1 MSRRRATETVGSE
14 ANGAS
19 AAGTC
24 AGQSDAAHAHRA
36 DAAHADRADAASVDA
51 TGETG
56 ADDPVA
62 AGGRFA
68 VVGRVCYALFAR
80 HASDRRHDAD
90 RKRYRGTALDTGFE
104 TYLSGAYGL
113 SWIVAAAAFLPALV
127 VAAGAAPAVA
137 AAVEARFGAALLAA
151 GSTATP
157 APTPDSV
164 GPLRT
169 DRAALL
175 VATGVAL
182 LAKRATVAVAGLHLR
197 WVVATRRTDIERTL
211 PGAVRYLELLSSGSD
226 EPRAMLRKA
235 ADGDA
240 YGGTATSSR
249 KALNAARLAGSLD
262 EGLRRVARDT
272 PSRELLAPFLLK
284 FRKHAATGD
293 EALSEF
299 LATERRMLSHRQD
312 RARKRARR
320 FLELL
325 TELFVA
331 VLVLPAL
338 LVIGATALSVVIP
351 ELLPPVSTPVGVVPT
366 RAVVLYGA
374 VAFLVAFGL
383 AAAVAVGTLRPPSQR
398 ASYEAPASPRAVLA
412 TAGRNPASTA
422 VVAAGPAVALA
433 LWLAVA
439 GYTLVNVALVGY
451 AAFAVPVGLVAAR
464 RTRIDDAK
472 DRELADFVHAV
483 SGHVAQGRPLEAAVA
498 AVARDADLGVL
509 DDDVA
514 DLAFALRSTTAPA
527 DSARSEPG
535 AGSPEEPTAVDLRG
549 AAIERFVDR
558 VDTPLAARTLGLVT
572 GALNAGSDADAVFE
586 TLRIEVGRLYSEQR
600 ALRSSMQPYIAVGW
614 AAAVLVAGVVAVVNT
629 QVVDA
634 ARLAEFAAASEAVT
648 EPEGVYPELER
659 FRLYVVTQAT
669 VLASG
674 WFAGTAARGRY
685 AALLHSGA
693 LVACCYVVFT
703 VGGLV

>member
-1 MSRRRATETVGSE
+1 MSRRRAT
-14 ANGAS
+14 
-19 AAGTC
+19 
-24 AGQSDAAHAHRA
+24 
-36 DAAHADRADAASVDA
+36 AASETDATAADSGEVDA
-51 TGETG
+51 TGATATAADATG
-56 ADDPVA
+56 ATATDRPSVER
-62 AGGRFA
+62 RFA
-68 VVGRVCYALFAR
+68 VVDRVCYALFAR

-90 RKRYRGTALDTGFE
+90 RKRYRGSALDTGFE
-104 TYLSGAYGL
+104 TYLSRAYGL
-113 SWIVAAAAFLPALV
+113 SWIVAAVAFLPALV
-127 VAAGAAPAVA
+127 LATGAAPAVA
-137 AAVEARFGAALLAA
+137 AAVEARFGAALLSA
-151 GSTATP
+151 GSTTVP
-157 APTPDSV
+157 APTPESV

-169 DRAALL
+169 DRAALV
-175 VATGVAL
+175 VAVAVAL
-182 LAKRATVAVAGLHLR
+182 LAKRATVAAAGLHLR

-211 PGAVRYLELLSSGSD
+211 PGAVRYLELLAAGSD
-226 EPRAMLRKA
+226 DPRSMLRKA

-240 YGGTATSSR
+240 YGATATSLR

-299 LATERRMLSHRQD
+299 LATERRMLAHRQD

-338 LVIGATALSVVIP
+338 VVIGATALSVVIP
-351 ELLPPVSTPVGVVPT
+351 ELLPPVATPVGVVPT

-398 ASYEAPASPRAVLA
+398 ASYDVPASPRAILA
-412 TAGRNPASTA
+412 TAGRNPAGTA
-422 VVAAGPAVALA
+422 VVCAPPAAALA
-433 LWLAVA
+433 GWLALA
-439 GYTLVNVALVGY
+439 GYTLVNVVLLGY

-464 RTRIDDAK
+464 RRRIDDAK

-483 SGHVAQGRPLEAAVA
+483 SGHVAQGRPLPDAVD
-498 AVARDADLGVL
+498 AVAREVELGVL

-514 DLAFALRSTTAPA
+514 DLAFALRSTTATGGTDSGA
-527 DSARSEPG
+527 DESEGPVHVR
-535 AGSPEEPTAVDLRG
+535 A

-558 VDTPLAARTLGLVT
+558 VGTPLAAGTLGLVT

-614 AAAVLVAGVVAVVNT
+614 AAAVLVAAVVAVVNT

-634 ARLAEFAAASEAVT
+634 ARLAEIAAASEAVT
-648 EPEGVYPELER
+648 EPEAVHPELER

-669 VLASG
+669 MLASG

-685 AALLHSGA
+685 AALLHSGT

>member
-1 MSRRRATETVGSE
+1 MSRRRAT
-14 ANGAS
+14 
-19 AAGTC
+19 
-24 AGQSDAAHAHRA
+24 DA
-36 DAAHADRADAASVDA
+36 V
-51 TGETG
+51 TGNRDTENRS
-56 ADDPVA
+56 ADDA
-62 AGGRFA
+62 LGAGGRLA
-68 VVGRVCYALFAR
+68 VLDRVCYALFAR

-104 TYLSGAYGL
+104 TYLARAYGL
-113 SWIVAAAAFLPALV
+113 SWIVAAAVFLPALV

-137 AAVEARFGAALLAA
+137 AAVEARFGAALLSA
-151 GSTATP
+151 GSTAAP

-169 DRAALL
+169 DHAALL
-175 VATGVAL
+175 VAVAVAL
-182 LAKRATVAVAGLHLR
+182 LAKRATVAAAGLGLR
-197 WVVATRRTDIERTL
+197 WVAATRRTDIERTL
-211 PGAVRYLELLSSGSD
+211 PGAVRYLDLLSSGSD
-226 EPRAMLRKA
+226 GPRAMLRKA

-240 YGGTATSSR
+240 YGATATSLR

-284 FRKHAATGD
+284 FRKRAAAGD

-299 LATERRMLSHRQD
+299 LTTERRMLSHRQD

-351 ELLPPVSTPVGVVPT
+351 ELLPPVETPVGVVPT

-398 ASYEAPASPRAVLA
+398 ASYELPAGPRAVLA

-422 VVAAGPAVALA
+422 VAAAGPAVALA
-433 LWLAVA
+433 AWLALA
-439 GYTLVNVALVGY
+439 GYTLVNVVLVGY

-498 AVARDADLGVL
+498 AVARDAELGVL

-514 DLAFALRSTTAPA
+514 DLAFALRSTTAPEGVA
-527 DSARSEPG
+527 G
-535 AGSPEEPTAVDLRG
+535 AAGDGSGTGAESGAVDVRA

-572 GALNAGSDADAVFE
+572 GALDAGGDADAVFE

-634 ARLAEFAAASEAVT
+634 ARLAEIAAASEAVT

>member
-1 MSRRRATETVGSE
+1 MSRRRASE
-14 ANGAS
+14 AVGRGAENAS
-19 AAGTC
+19 AVGTEVDGPN
-24 AGQSDAAHAHRA
+24 AVGADTPGPGANDA
-36 DAAHADRADAASVDA
+36 VDDGAVA
-51 TGETG
+51 TG
-56 ADDPVA
+56 
-62 AGGRFA
+62 GRLA
-68 VVGRVCYALFAR
+68 VVDRVCYALFAR

-104 TYLSGAYGL
+104 TYLARAYGL
-113 SWIVAAAAFLPALV
+113 SWVVAAAAFVPSLI

-137 AAVEARFGAALLAA
+137 AAVEARFGAALLSSGATAA
-151 GSTATP
+151 P
-157 APTPDSV
+157 APTPESV

-175 VATGVAL
+175 VAFGAAL
-182 LAKRATVAVAGLHLR
+182 LAKRATVAAAGLHLR

-226 EPRAMLRKA
+226 GPRAMLWKA

-240 YGGTATSSR
+240 YGGTATSLR

-293 EALSEF
+293 EALSAF

-398 ASYEAPASPRAVLA
+398 ASYEVPGSPRAVLA

-422 VVAAGPAVALA
+422 TVAAGPTVALA
-433 LWLAVA
+433 IWLALA

-464 RTRIDDAK
+464 RTRIDDAR

-498 AVARDADLGVL
+498 AVARDVDLGVL

-514 DLAFALRSTTAPA
+514 DLAFALRSTTAPEGA
-527 DSARSEPG
+527 ARSRGDSAG
-535 AGSPEEPTAVDLRG
+535 GSTAVDVRG

-572 GALNAGSDADAVFE
+572 GALDAGSDADAVFE

-634 ARLAEFAAASEAVT
+634 ARLAEIAAASEAVT

-685 AALLHSGA
+685 AALLHSGV

>member
-1 MSRRRATETVGSE
+1 MSRRRAGGAVE
-14 ANGAS
+14 AS
-19 AAGTC
+19 ADGRGAGRTS
-24 AGQSDAAHAHRA
+24 ADDA
-36 DAAHADRADAASVDA
+36 DATD
-51 TGETG
+51 GL
-56 ADDPVA
+56 A
-62 AGGRFA
+62 AGGRLA

-104 TYLSGAYGL
+104 TYLARAYAC
-113 SWIVAAAAFLPALV
+113 SWVVAVAAFFPALIVAT
-127 VAAGAAPAVA
+127 GAAPAVA
-137 AAVEARFGAALLAA
+137 AAVEARFGAALLSA
-151 GSTATP
+151 GSAAAP

-169 DRAALL
+169 DHAALL
-175 VATGVAL
+175 VALGVAL
-182 LAKRATVAVAGLHLR
+182 LAKRATVAAAGLGLR
-197 WVVATRRTDIERTL
+197 WVAATRRTDIERTL

-240 YGGTATSSR
+240 YGATATSLR

-284 FRKHAATGD
+284 FRKRAAAGD

-351 ELLPPVSTPVGVVPT
+351 ELLPPVETPVGVVPT

-374 VAFLVAFGL
+374 VAVLVAFGL

-398 ASYEAPASPRAVLA
+398 VRYEAPASPRAVVA

-422 VVAAGPAVALA
+422 IVAAAPAVGLA
-433 LWLAVA
+433 AWLAFA
-439 GYTLVNVALVGY
+439 GYTLVNVVLVGY
-451 AAFAVPVGLVAAR
+451 AGFAVPVGLVAAR

-483 SGHVAQGRPLEAAVA
+483 SGHVAQGRPLEGAVA
-498 AVARDADLGVL
+498 AVARDVDLGVL

-514 DLAFALRSTTAPA
+514 DLAFALRATTAPA
-527 DSARSEPG
+527 EAVGVEFGSAE
-535 AGSPEEPTAVDLRG
+535 GSAAVDVRG

-558 VDTPLAARTLGLVT
+558 IDTPLAARTLGLVT
-572 GALNAGSDADAVFE
+572 GALDAGGDADAVFE

-634 ARLAEFAAASEAVT
+634 ARLAEIAAASEAVT

>member
-1 MSRRRATETVGSE
+1 MSRRRATDAVTGNRDTENGS
-14 ANGAS
+14 AD
-19 AAGTC
+19 
-24 AGQSDAAHAHRA
+24 DAL
-36 DAAHADRADAASVDA
+36 A
-51 TGETG
+51 TG
-56 ADDPVA
+56 
-62 AGGRFA
+62 GRLA
-68 VVGRVCYALFAR
+68 VVDRVCYALFAR

-104 TYLSGAYGL
+104 TYLARAYAC
-113 SWIVAAAAFLPALV
+113 SWVVAVAVFFPALV
-127 VAAGAAPAVA
+127 VATGAAPAVA
-137 AAVEARFGAALLAA
+137 AAVEARFGAALLSA
-151 GSTATP
+151 GSTAAP
-157 APTPDSV
+157 APTPGSV

-169 DRAALL
+169 DHAALL
-175 VATGVAL
+175 VALGVAL
-182 LAKRATVAVAGLHLR
+182 LAKRATVAAAGLGLR
-197 WVVATRRTDIERTL
+197 WVAATRRTDIERTL
-211 PGAVRYLELLSSGSD
+211 PGAVRYLELLGSGSD

-235 ADGDA
+235 AAGDA
-240 YGGTATSSR
+240 YGATATSLR

-284 FRKHAATGD
+284 FRKRAAAGD

-351 ELLPPVSTPVGVVPT
+351 ELLPPVETPVGVVPT

-398 ASYEAPASPRAVLA
+398 ASYDIPRDLRAVLA

-422 VVAAGPAVALA
+422 VVAAVPAVALA
-433 LWLAVA
+433 AWLALA
-439 GYTLVNVALVGY
+439 GYTLVNVVLVGY

-514 DLAFALRSTTAPA
+514 DLAFALRSTTAP
-527 DSARSEPG
+527 EG
-535 AGSPEEPTAVDLRG
+535 AAGAAGDGSGTAAESGAVDVRA

-572 GALNAGSDADAVFE
+572 GALDAGGDADAVFE

-634 ARLAEFAAASEAVT
+634 ARLAEIAAASEAVT